1 MNYRAKIR
9 KKIWAVGKYALAVL
23 AACIVCFPV
32 YYMVISSLMPNHL
45 VMNLPIKWWPQ
56 EVTFANFSKIFQNSQ
71 YVNYFK
77 NSFIV
82 AFGCVAVVLL
92 VSLPSSYALSRFRFR
107 GKTAMLTAVTSV
119 QMFPIVVIMISLYT
133 LYYKWGLLDTYTGL
147 ILANTA
153 FAMPLAI
160 TLLKG
165 FYDTV
170 SSSLDEAARID
181 GAGRLQVLLKILL
194 PLILPGIVAVGTYT
208 FLSAWDDYLLA
219 LIVMQ
224 KDANI
229 TLTVGLA
236 RSFLGEYSNDY
247 GSLMA
252 FSLAGSL
259 PIVLMFAFFQKFL
272 ISGLTSGAVKG

>member
-1 MNYRAKIR
+1 MKNHGKTK
-9 KKIWAVGKYALAVL
+9 KKILIIGKYALAIL
-23 AACIVCFPV
+23 AVCIVCFPI

-45 VMNLPIKWWPQ
+45 VMNLPVKWWPQ
-56 EVTFANFSKIFQNSQ
+56 QVTFANFKKIFQNSQ

-92 VSLPSSYALSRFRFR
+92 VSLPSAFALSRYHFR
-107 GKTAMLTAVTSV
+107 GKMAMLTAVTSV
-119 QMFPIVVIMISLYT
+119 QMFPIVVIMVSLYT
-133 LYYKWGLLDTYTGL
+133 LYYKWGLKDTYIGL

-170 SSSLDEAARID
+170 SNSLDEAARID
-181 GAGRLQVLLKILL
+181 GAGRMQVLMQILL

-219 LIVMQ
+219 LIIMQ
-224 KDANI
+224 KDAHI
-229 TLTVGLA
+229 TLTIGLA

-252 FSLAGSL
+252 FSLAGSM

>member
-1 MNYRAKIR
+1 MNYRGKVR
-9 KKIWAVGKYALAVL
+9 KKIWAAGKYALAIL

-32 YYMVISSLMPNHL
+32 YYMAISSLMPNHL
-45 VMNLPIKWWPQ
+45 VMNLPVKWWPQ
-56 EVTFANFSKIFQNSQ
+56 QVTFANFVKIFQNSQ

-92 VSLPSSYALSRFRFR
+92 VSLPSSYALSRFHFR

-181 GAGRLQVLLKILL
+181 GAGRFQVLIKILM